1 MPNVKAKE
9 LKKKILIV
17 EDDVALRNVYEMRLK
32 IEGYDIIV
40 SGDGEEG
47 LSLAVK
53 EKPDL
58 VLLDLMMP
66 KISGMDVLDILKST
80 PETKKIPVLIL
91 TALTQDSVKTKGYVF
106 GADDFMVKSESKL
119 EEIVG
124 KVKSLLKD
132 NKK

>member
-1 MPNVKAKE
+1 MPKASSKR
-9 LKKKILIV
+9 KRILIV

-32 IEGYDIIV
+32 LDGYDVIV
-40 SGDGEEG
+40 AGDGEEG
-47 LSLAVK
+47 LSIAVK

-58 VLLDLMMP
+58 VMLDLMMP

-80 PETKKIPVLIL
+80 PETKKISVIIL
-91 TALTQDSVKTKGYVF
+91 TALTQESVKTKGFVF

-124 KVKSLLKD
+124 KVKSLLK
-132 NKK
+132 

>member
-1 MPNVKAKE
+1 MPKASSKR
-9 LKKKILIV
+9 KRILIV

-32 IEGYDIIV
+32 LDGYDVIV
-40 SGDGEEG
+40 AGDGEEG
-47 LSLAVK
+47 LSIAVK

-58 VLLDLMMP
+58 VMLDLMMP

-80 PETKKIPVLIL
+80 PETKKIPVIIL
-91 TALTQDSVKTKGYVF
+91 TALTQESVKTKGFVF

-124 KVKSLLKD
+124 KVKSLLK
-132 NKK
+132 

>member
-1 MPNVKAKE
+1 MPNVKAKGR
-9 LKKKILIV
+9 KKKILII
-17 EDDVALRNVYEMRLK
+17 EDDIALRNVYEMRLK

-47 LSLAVK
+47 LSVAVK

-80 PETKKIPVLIL
+80 PETKKIPILIL

-119 EEIVG
+119 EEIV
-124 KVKSLLKD
+124 KKIKTLLKD
-132 NKK
+132 GKK